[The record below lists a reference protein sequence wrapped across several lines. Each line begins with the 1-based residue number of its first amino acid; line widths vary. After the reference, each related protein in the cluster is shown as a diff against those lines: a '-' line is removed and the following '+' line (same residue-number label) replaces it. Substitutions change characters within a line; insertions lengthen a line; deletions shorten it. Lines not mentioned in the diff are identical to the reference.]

1 MDVEGLVPDLTSG
14 KLRFAEIEHKFVVDD
29 RFDLDRFGNVLQTL
43 NPTRTTS
50 LRVLDTYYLLR
61 QSYTGRFVIRHR
73 FDEELH
79 HLTVKTLD
87 TDTEVRQEVNIDLGH
102 HAGDQRAQ
110 VDAFLEQLG
119 VEWSGTLQKDI
130 LVWYFPDVEV
140 VHYSATTDSRVVR
153 CVEFEATQKPSV
165 TAALETVRGYERA
178 TGFDETTRSRRSL
191 LQILFPEVVE
201 RFLET
206 GFTS

>member
-1 MDVEGLVPDLTSG
+1 MDVGGPVTDATSG
-14 KLRFAEIEHKFVVDD
+14 QLRFKEIEHKFVVDD
-29 RFDLDRFGNVLQTL
+29 GFDLERFGAVLETL

-61 QSYTGRFVIRHR
+61 GSRTGRFVIRHR

-79 HLTVKTLD
+79 HLTVKTLE

-119 VEWSGTLQKDI
+119 VEWSGALQKDI
-130 LVWYFPDVEV
+130 TVWYFPDVEV
-140 VHYSATTDSRVVR
+140 VHYRATTDTRGVR
-153 CVEFEATQKPSV
+153 CVEFEATRKPSV
-165 TAALETVRGYERA
+165 TEALETVRRYEHA

-191 LQILFPEVVE
+191 LRILFPEVVE
-201 RFLET
+201 RLR
-206 GFTS
+206 